1 MKQALKIASIIA
13 NKCYIF
19 TNNHKISGYLGDFM
33 QKKSYLCMI
42 KRKQPKLA

>member
-1 MKQALKIASIIA
+1 MLYMKQALKIASIIA

-33 QKKSYLCMI
+33 QKKL
-42 KRKQPKLA
+42 